1 MRAKTILSL
10 LFLLSLAVVAVV
22 LLRAGPSQVAQQAT
36 AVAARPV
43 EAHEVLVAAGPLT
56 HGTLLRAQ
64 DVIWKSISEAPGPD
78 VIVRP
83 SAVERAKQPDVEE
96 KLMADVRGAAMREAV
111 AAGEPIQRR
120 YIVKPGDRE
129 FLQVVL
135 TPGARAIAIPIPGGG
150 AGIGLLSPGDRVDV
164 ILTQTFAGETPLV
177 RRSVSETVTEN
188 LRVLAIDPPVPNNP
202 HRSLTL
208 EVTPE
213 QAEHINVAG
222 ELGRLSLTMRSGA
235 GGGPSVASTRPAW
248 AGDVST
254 ALQGAAAPPATPVV
268 ARPSLEVIRGSSHS
282 EKIPQ

>member
-1 MRAKTILSL
+1 MKIL
-10 LFLLSLAVVAVV
+10 
-22 LLRAGPSQVAQQAT
+22 
-36 AVAARPV
+36 
-43 EAHEVLVAAGPLT
+43 
-56 HGTLLRAQ
+56 
-64 DVIWKSISEAPGPD
+64 IEAPGPD

-96 KLMADVRGAAMREAV
+96 KLMADVRGAAMREGV
-111 AAGEPIQRR
+111 AAGEPILRR

-135 TPGARAIAIPIPGGG
+135 APGARAIAIPIPGGG
-150 AGIGLLSPGDRVDV
+150 AGVGLLSPGDRVDV

-177 RRSVSETVTEN
+177 RRSVSETVSEN

-213 QAEHINVAG
+213 QAEHINVAS
-222 ELGRLSLTMRSGA
+222 ELGKLSLTMRSGI
-235 GGGPSVASTRPAW
+235 GGGPAVASTRPAW

-254 ALQGAAAPPATPVV
+254 ALQGAAAPAATPIVS
-268 ARPSLEVIRGSSHS
+268 RPSLEVIRGSSRT
-282 EKIPQ
+282 EKVQQ